1 MFFFF
6 CVLYTT
12 LGDTVCQWFAEG
24 LLFFQC
30 TLYNIMWYCLSMTCG
45 RSLAFFSVL
54 YTALCDKVC
63 QWFAEGLLFFQC
75 TLYNIMWYCLSMT
88 CGRSLVFFSV
98 IYTALY
104 DKVCQWFAAGLWFS
118 QCTLYNIMW
127 YCLSMTSGRS
137 LVFSVYSVQHYV
149 ILFVNDLRQVSCF
162 FSVLFTTLCD
172 TVCQW
177 LAEGLLFFQCTLYS
191 IMWYCLSMTCGRSL
205 FFSVYSVQHYVI
217 QFVNYIRQVFVF
229 FCVLNAPSCDKVCQ
243 WLAARWFFPPGFLC
257 FYVNTNDLTA
267 RCEWGIV
274 ECDQKDSLV

>member
-1 MFFFF
+1 VSSNPTQEKCMR
-6 CVLYTT
+6 
-12 LGDTVCQWFAEG
+12 
-24 LLFFQC
+24 
-30 TLYNIMWYCLSMTCG
+30 YNIMWWSLS
-45 RSLAFFSVL
+45 V
-54 YTALCDKVC
+54 
-63 QWFAEGLLFFQC
+63 
-75 TLYNIMWYCLSMT
+75 T
-88 CGRSLVFFSV
+88 CGRSLVFSVYSLQHYVILFVNDLRKVSCFFSV

-127 YCLSMTSGRS
+127 YCLSMTCGRS
-137 LVFSVYSVQHYV
+137 LVFSVYSLQHYV
-149 ILFVNDLRQVSCF
+149 ILFVNDLRKVSCF
-162 FSVLFTTLCD
+162 FSVLCTTLCD

-177 LAEGLLFFQCTLYS
+177 LAEGLLFSQCTLYS
-191 IMWYCLSMTCGRSL
+191 IMWYSLSMTCGRSL

-229 FCVLNAPSCDKVCQ
+229 FCVLNAPSCDKICQ